1 MGERRE
7 GGGGRGVSIIGPSI
21 SSDKATGCYS
31 GVVAFSA
38 FKAHDNYLYLQGK
51 GITVHLS
58 PSYNR

>member
-1 MGERRE
+1 M
-7 GGGGRGVSIIGPSI
+7 GGGRGVSIIGPSI

-38 FKAHDNYLYLQGK
+38 FKAHGCPDNYLYLQGK

-58 PSYNR
+58 PSYNG